1 LCAIEVLENDRF
13 EDVEGSTLI
22 AREPI
27 GMVGLITPWNWPIN
41 QIVCKVVPGIA
52 AGCTGG

>member
-27 GMVGLITPWNWPIN
+27 GVVGLITPWNWPIN